1 MPALSV
7 YKMYGKT
14 ILMVSFSRAKWKR
27 LQQNKQ
33 SALSSQGN
41 WAGISKESKK
51 WPLCVPFV
59 SAGSWEGWHSTARAC
74 ETAHSLSY
82 TLHELYPL
90 LKCDCAA
97 WSHEWALTLYKMIK
111 LRVMLSKYQN
121 AQVKQYAMLTMQ
133 NINKISNKI
142 NWILRFCVTVHCI
155 IIQYIT
161 SVSIMHSP
169 LSQNPYLF
177 RVNFFAVLECKEFK
191 GSELTKGS
199 DIFWPQSLCT

>member
-1 MPALSV
+1 MPALSL

-27 LQQNKQ
+27 PQQNKQ

-51 WPLCVPFV
+51 WPLRVPFV
-59 SAGSWEGWHSTARAC
+59 SARSWVGWFSTARAQRVRL
-74 ETAHSLSY
+74 LSY
-82 TLHELYPL
+82 TLREQDSL

-97 WSHEWALTLYKMIK
+97 WSHEWTLTLYKIIK

-121 AQVKQYAMLTMQ
+121 AQVKQYVMLTRQ

-155 IIQYIT
+155 IVRYII
-161 SVSIMHSP
+161 SVSVMPSP

-177 RVNFFAVLECKEFK
+177 RVNF
-191 GSELTKGS
+191 
-199 DIFWPQSLCT
+199 